1 MVDFTDVGP
10 SPDNFVG
17 ANAVRGGSG
26 RILSLA
32 AAADG
37 RRLYA
42 GSYAGVWRSDD
53 AGRNWRQMTRPQPA
67 TFDAEVPGALFA
79 PYVVDLAVSPG
90 DANLVIAAAES
101 SLFAPLRSRDGLY
114 RSTDGGAT
122 WSLVQALPSLHAV
135 SQVAFAPDDPNLV
148 MAALGPSVAVSTN
161 AGANWTLVRLN
172 AANNPAWHVAIGP
185 ATAQRSTRSL
195 RGRRQSHLALGRRRH
210 ELATRISAPV
220 SSCSRAPQWRRWWCR
235 SFRTTASPHS
245 RRGPGTASRSSRARL
260 WRSRPTIPNT
270 STSRPV
276 AVPSGLLSSTGRTAP
291 PTCRT
296 ASTAIFLSK

>member
-67 TFDAEVPGALFA
+67 TFNAEVPGALFA

-101 SLFAPLRSRDGLY
+101 SLFAPFN
-114 RSTDGGAT
+114 
-122 WSLVQALPSLHAV
+122 H
-135 SQVAFAPDDPNLV
+135 
-148 MAALGPSVAVSTN
+148 
-161 AGANWTLVRLN
+161 
-172 AANNPAWHVAIGP
+172 
-185 ATAQRSTRSL
+185 ATASIAARTA
-195 RGRRQSHLALGRRRH
+195 GRRGVSCRRCLPPRRQPGR
-210 ELATRISAPV
+210 L
-220 SSCSRAPQWRRWWCR
+220 
-235 SFRTTASPHS
+235 
-245 RRGPGTASRSSRARL
+245 RAR
-260 WRSRPTIPNT
+260 
-270 STSRPV
+270 
-276 AVPSGLLSSTGRTAP
+276 
-291 PTCRT
+291 
-296 ASTAIFLSK
+296 